1 MMHQQEDKQRQLMVD
16 VTPNALISPTP
27 IAPIKCCNDLLIKKS
42 HMVSTKGNN
51 IRGKKNKNPFLCFS
65 NTHFYVSR
73 LISDNMVKNGKKETV
88 SYKMYKTMTWMDKT
102 TKRLTP

>member
-1 MMHQQEDKQRQLMVD
+1 MMHQQEDKQKQLMLD

-51 IRGKKNKNPFLCFS
+51 IRGKKKSLSYASP
-65 NTHFYVSR
+65 THIFMSPG
-73 LISDNMVKNGKKETV
+73 LSQTI
-88 SYKMYKTMTWMDKT
+88 W
-102 TKRLTP
+102 